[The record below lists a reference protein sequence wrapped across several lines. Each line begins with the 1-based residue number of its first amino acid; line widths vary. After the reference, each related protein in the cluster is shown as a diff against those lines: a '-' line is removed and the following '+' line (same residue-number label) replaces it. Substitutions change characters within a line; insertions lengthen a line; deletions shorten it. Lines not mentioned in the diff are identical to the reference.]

1 MIFRSGSTFLLSLMT
16 VEEKIASFSE
26 PFFDIMQE
34 QFVKGPGNVEDKVN
48 DLMECRFETIFSNLS
63 DTRRGA
69 KIQECD
75 GAEARVMKTI
85 RLRLWQMES
94 WIKDSDIK
102 VRRTF
107 DSIQENIIN
116 MFEVIHLVR
125 DPRGMISSILAKG
138 WSAASLDSK
147 PNCGRIG
154 KDLGR
159 V

>member
-1 MIFRSGSTFLLSLMT
+1 MISRSGSTFLLSLMT

-69 KIQECD
+69 RIQECE

-107 DSIQENIIN
+107 VIEKTDSVTIRRSLSQTRVLQPSSRSTENIFN
-116 MFEVIHLVR
+116 ETSDV
-125 DPRGMISSILAKG
+125 
-138 WSAASLDSK
+138 ASNIPVLFIK
-147 PNCGRIG
+147 AEI
-154 KDLGR
+154 
-159 V
+159 

>member
-1 MIFRSGSTFLLSLMT
+1 MISRSGSTFLLSLMT

-69 KIQECD
+69 RIQECE

-107 DSIQENIIN
+107 VIEKTDSITIRRS
-116 MFEVIHLVR
+116 LSPTR
-125 DPRGMISSILAKG
+125 
-138 WSAASLDSK
+138 ASTLY
-147 PNCGRIG
+147 
-154 KDLGR
+154 LFY
-159 V
+159 